1 LRPGAREQLRRSCTF
16 VDIVMV
22 PPLPLG
28 TDDGERE
35 WEVVRSKDE
44 RTMEVVKGGNVVD
57 RKAGIG

>member
-1 LRPGAREQLRRSCTF
+1 
-16 VDIVMV
+16 MV